1 MLYTIGVWVPELY
14 VEVEAKDEYEAYD
27 IVKGMLH
34 NGDPAIEDA
43 YESVKGSEEIAHC
56 YVEDKNG
63 VLDEI
68 CEY

>member
-1 MLYTIGVWVPELY
+1 MKYTIGVWVPELY
-14 VEVEAKDEYEAYD
+14 VEVEAENEDEAYD
-27 IVKGMLH
+27 LVQGMLD

-43 YESVKGSEEIAHC
+43 YENVKGSEEIAHC